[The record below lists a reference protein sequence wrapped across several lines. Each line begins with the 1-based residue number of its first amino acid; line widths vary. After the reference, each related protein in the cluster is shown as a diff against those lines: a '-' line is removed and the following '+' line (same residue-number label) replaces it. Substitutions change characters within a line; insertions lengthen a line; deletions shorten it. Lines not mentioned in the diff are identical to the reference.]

1 MKIPV
6 PRLANRMLVANF
18 LANFLAVFVVQ
29 TIFYM
34 VDTPVP
40 EDTLA
45 KIHRVDTLF
54 LPVAFIL
61 PAVLT
66 LLYERPIRQLL
77 TRLSAGRAVSTGL
90 SQMAQQRVL
99 NEPFVL
105 MLMDAALW
113 LLATLLYPLTIW
125 ADTQNIALVH
135 RSIYM
140 GLASGLTTVTVAFF
154 LLEHVLQKQLAPA
167 LFPDGRLSAVPGV
180 LHIRIS
186 TRLTAMFL
194 ACGAIPLLSLAYLV
208 YRLSPGPSDQL
219 RLAVVVNTALFLII
233 GATVTL
239 LVARNLTTPIRAII
253 AGLKRIAVGR
263 FDHPIQVTSN
273 DALGYTG
280 DIINE
285 MMAGLRERDHLR
297 DALALADEVQ
307 RNLLPTEAPRV
318 AGLDIAGSCIY
329 CEQTGGDYYDFI
341 IDGPPESGRV
351 SIIVGD
357 VADHG
362 IASALLMTTGRALLR
377 QRTALEGEL
386 HTIVGDVNRE
396 LAADL
401 DASGRFMT
409 LFYGLIDRPANAISW
424 VNAGH
429 DPALL
434 YTSCEDRFTPLG
446 GRHLPL
452 GTFADNRYRTDTC
465 AMTVGQILLVGT
477 DGIWEA
483 VNERGEMFGKERFK
497 AVIRRHRQATAV
509 EIADGVVAALKAF
522 CRGVAPADDITLVV
536 AKAIAYPGGES
547 TS

>member
-1 MKIPV
+1 
-6 PRLANRMLVANF
+6 MLVANF
-18 LANFLAVFVVQ
+18 MANFLAVFVVQ
-29 TIFYM
+29 TIIFM

-40 EDTLA
+40 EATLS
-45 KIHRVDTLF
+45 KVHKVDIFF
-54 LPVAFIL
+54 LPLAFTL
-61 PAVLT
+61 PAVLV
-66 LLYERPIRQLL
+66 LLYERPVRRMLARIEAGRVV
-77 TRLSAGRAVSTGL
+77 SAGL
-90 SQMAQQRVL
+90 SRIAQRRVL

-105 MLMDAALW
+105 MLMDTGLW

-125 ADTQNIALVH
+125 ADTQDIALAH

-140 GLASGLTTVTVAFF
+140 GMATGLTTITVAFF
-154 LLEHVLQKQLAPA
+154 LLEHVLQKQLAPV
-167 LFPDGRLSAVPGV
+167 LFPDGRLFAVPGV

-186 TRLTAMFL
+186 TRLVAMFL

-208 YRLSPGPSDQL
+208 YRLSPGPPEQL

-239 LVARNLTTPIRAII
+239 LVTRNLTTPTRAII
-253 AGLKRIAVGR
+253 AGLKRIAVGH
-263 FDHPIQVTSN
+263 FDHPVQVTSN

-297 DALALADEVQ
+297 NALALADEVQ
-307 RNLLPTEAPRV
+307 RNLLPAKAPQV

-341 IDGPPESGRV
+341 PDGSPAAGR
-351 SIIVGD
+351 IGLIVGD

-377 QRTALEGEL
+377 QRTALSGEL

-409 LFYGLIDRPANAISW
+409 LFYGHIDRPANAISW

-434 YTSCEDRFTPLG
+434 YTPDEDHFTPLG

-452 GTFADNRYRTDTC
+452 GAFADSRYQTDTC
-465 AMTVGQILLVGT
+465 PMVAGQILLVGT

-483 VNERGEMFGKERFK
+483 VNGRGEMFGKERFRK
-497 AVIRRHRQATAV
+497 TIRRHHQESAK
-509 EIADGVVAALKAF
+509 EIAEAVMAALQAF
-522 CRGVAPADDITLVV
+522 CTGVAPADDITLVV
-536 AKAIAYPGGES
+536 AKALPLE
-547 TS
+547 

>member
-1 MKIPV
+1 
-6 PRLANRMLVANF
+6 MLVANF

-40 EDTLA
+40 EATLS

-54 LPVAFIL
+54 LPTAFFL

-66 LLYERPIRQLL
+66 LLYERPIRRMLA
-77 TRLSAGRAVSTGL
+77 RLSAGRAVPTDL
-90 SQMAQQRVL
+90 SRMAQRRVL

-140 GLASGLTTVTVAFF
+140 GLASGLTTITVAFF
-154 LLEHVLQKQLAPA
+154 LLEHILQKQLASV

-194 ACGAIPLLSLAYLV
+194 ACGAIPLLSMAYLV
-208 YRLSPGPSDQL
+208 YRLSPGPPGQL
-219 RLAVVVNTALFLII
+219 RLAVVVNTTLFLII

-239 LVARNLTTPIRAII
+239 LVSRNMATPIRAII

-263 FDHPIQVTSN
+263 FDHPVRVTSN

-318 AGLDIAGSCIY
+318 VGLDIAGSCIY

-341 IDGPPESGRV
+341 LGGPPESGRV
-351 SIIVGD
+351 GIIVGD

-377 QRTALEGEL
+377 QRTALPGEL

-409 LFYGLIDRPANAISW
+409 LFYGHIDRPANTISW

-434 YTSCEDRFTPLG
+434 YTPGEDHFTPLG

-452 GTFADNRYRTDTC
+452 GAFADSRYQTDGC
-465 AMTVGQILLVGT
+465 AFVEGQILLVGT

-483 VNERGEMFGKERFK
+483 VNVRGEMFGKERFK
-497 AVIRRHRQATAV
+497 AAVRRHCQATAN
-509 EIADGVVAALKAF
+509 EIAGGVMAALGAF
-522 CRGVAPADDITLVV
+522 CGAVSPADDITLVV
-536 AKAIAYPGGES
+536 AKVLPLPPLSAAES
-547 TS
+547 SS